1 MIIGWALG
9 LLSVLI
15 ASFSQILLKKA
26 AQKQQNNFIK
36 KFLNVW
42 VICGYILLFGS
53 LFINTFVLRKLE
65 LKFLPCITAVSYTH
79 LDVYKRQVEG
89 YRYWD
94 KTQDGTAIYE
104 NINAKPLLYVPQ
116 TVETKK
122 NFDDI
127 YFNCDNY
134 SLDKTAYVDAEPM
147 DLQNSDTQVEVKE
160 QTRNTVMASCSSTAD
175 TLSLIHI

>member
-53 LFINTFVLRKLE
+53 LFINTFVLRK
-65 LKFLPCITAVSYTH
+65 FLPCITATSFFWV
-79 LDVYKRQVEG
+79 
-89 YRYWD
+89 
-94 KTQDGTAIYE
+94 
-104 NINAKPLLYVPQ
+104 LLFSRIFLGERPS
-116 TVETKK
+116 K
-122 NFDDI
+122 NKIIGIIMIFI
-127 YFNCDNY
+127 GVIVCQF
-134 SLDKTAYVDAEPM
+134 
-147 DLQNSDTQVEVKE
+147 
-160 QTRNTVMASCSSTAD
+160 
-175 TLSLIHI
+175 

>member
-42 VICGYILLFGS
+42 VICGS

-65 LKFLPCITAVSYTH
+65 LKFLPCITATSFFWV
-79 LDVYKRQVEG
+79 
-89 YRYWD
+89 
-94 KTQDGTAIYE
+94 
-104 NINAKPLLYVPQ
+104 LLFSRIFLGERPS
-116 TVETKK
+116 K
-122 NFDDI
+122 NKIIGIIMIFI
-127 YFNCDNY
+127 GVIVCQF
-134 SLDKTAYVDAEPM
+134 
-147 DLQNSDTQVEVKE
+147 
-160 QTRNTVMASCSSTAD
+160 
-175 TLSLIHI
+175 

>member
-65 LKFLPCITAVSYTH
+65 LKFLPCITATSFFLGIVIFAH
-79 LDVYKRQVEG
+79 FFGR
-89 YRYWD
+89 
-94 KTQDGTAIYE
+94 
-104 NINAKPLLYVPQ
+104 
-116 TVETKK
+116 ET
-122 NFDDI
+122 I
-127 YFNCDNY
+127 
-134 SLDKTAYVDAEPM
+134 
-147 DLQNSDTQVEVKE
+147 KE
-160 QTRNTVMASCSSTAD
+160 
-175 TLSLIHI
+175 

>member
-65 LKFLPCITAVSYTH
+65 LKFLPCITATSFLGIVIFAH
-79 LDVYKRQVEG
+79 FFGR
-89 YRYWD
+89 
-94 KTQDGTAIYE
+94 
-104 NINAKPLLYVPQ
+104 
-116 TVETKK
+116 ET
-122 NFDDI
+122 I
-127 YFNCDNY
+127 
-134 SLDKTAYVDAEPM
+134 
-147 DLQNSDTQVEVKE
+147 KE
-160 QTRNTVMASCSSTAD
+160 
-175 TLSLIHI
+175 

>member
-15 ASFSQILLKKA
+15 ASFSQVLLKKA

-65 LKFLPCITAVSYTH
+65 LKFLPCITATSFFWVLLFSRIF
-79 LDVYKRQVEG
+79 LGERPSKNKIIGIIIDF
-89 YRYWD
+89 YR
-94 KTQDGTAIYE
+94 GNCMPVLIF
-104 NINAKPLLYVPQ
+104 KPRLKCTGKVILL
-116 TVETKK
+116 KILK
-122 NFDDI
+122 FKGG
-127 YFNCDNY
+127 F
-134 SLDKTAYVDAEPM
+134 
-147 DLQNSDTQVEVKE
+147 
-160 QTRNTVMASCSSTAD
+160 
-175 TLSLIHI
+175 TL

>member
-65 LKFLPCITAVSYTH
+65 LKFLPCITATSFFWV
-79 LDVYKRQVEG
+79 
-89 YRYWD
+89 
-94 KTQDGTAIYE
+94 
-104 NINAKPLLYVPQ
+104 LLFSHFFGR
-116 TVETKK
+116 ET
-122 NFDDI
+122 I
-127 YFNCDNY
+127 
-134 SLDKTAYVDAEPM
+134 
-147 DLQNSDTQVEVKE
+147 KE
-160 QTRNTVMASCSSTAD
+160 
-175 TLSLIHI
+175 

>member
-53 LFINTFVLRKLE
+53 LSI
-65 LKFLPCITAVSYTH
+65 
-79 LDVYKRQVEG
+79 
-89 YRYWD
+89 
-94 KTQDGTAIYE
+94 
-104 NINAKPLLYVPQ
+104 LLYCVNWNL
-116 TVETKK
+116 
-122 NFDDI
+122 NFCHVLQQLVFFGYC
-127 YFNCDNY
+127 YFRAFFWERDHQRIK
-134 SLDKTAYVDAEPM
+134 L
-147 DLQNSDTQVEVKE
+147 
-160 QTRNTVMASCSSTAD
+160 
-175 TLSLIHI
+175 